1 MELSPTLSLTNR
13 AAVRSRNG
21 RGQHVDPE
29 RATPIQADD
38 EDTRYAA
45 ALRLVQ
51 AIDRDLQRGT
61 RHYYDSAGK
70 LLLSLDEVVQ
80 AILSNNLMVE
90 KPATFSR
97 SQDAV
102 RWPAVRELVA

>member
-1 MELSPTLSLTNR
+1 MELSPTLSLANR

-21 RGQHVDPE
+21 RSRRLDPE
-29 RATPIQADD
+29 SAIPIQADD
-38 EDTRYAA
+38 EDARYAA

-61 RHYYDSAGK
+61 RHYYDGTGK

-80 AILSNNLMVE
+80 AILNDTLMVE
-90 KPATFSR
+90 KPAGFSR
-97 SQDAV
+97 GQDV
-102 RWPAVRELVA
+102 VQWPAVGELVV